1 MSPGCLPNKLAQSD
15 LCSKIT
21 CRQTQRGTFCAESQT
36 SALKRSSSPSAKTL
50 FMNHKLWWYDIFRRA
65 SIHRTGS
72 GDSVQRTLDAIGVL
86 IISTAAGGGV
96 LGLKTW
102 YLVFQVQ
109 VHLSYASV
117 YLDLD
122 SGYLSGVGQV
132 HLPPLWHLY
141 QNVCLNRLSIASGHP
156 QIEPS

>member
-1 MSPGCLPNKLAQSD
+1 MEQC
-15 LCSKIT
+15 
-21 CRQTQRGTFCAESQT
+21 
-36 SALKRSSSPSAKTL
+36 
-50 FMNHKLWWYDIFRRA
+50 
-65 SIHRTGS
+65 
-72 GDSVQRTLDAIGVL
+72 TLDAIGVL

-132 HLPPLWHLY
+132 HLPPLWYLY
-141 QNVCLNRLSIASGHP
+141 YNSQGVRQAIIIVIVMTLSPRNYDKAFRQYFLLTP
-156 QIEPS
+156 KM

>member
-1 MSPGCLPNKLAQSD
+1 MEQC
-15 LCSKIT
+15 
-21 CRQTQRGTFCAESQT
+21 
-36 SALKRSSSPSAKTL
+36 
-50 FMNHKLWWYDIFRRA
+50 
-65 SIHRTGS
+65 
-72 GDSVQRTLDAIGVL
+72 TLDAIGVL

-132 HLPPLWHLY
+132 HLPPLWYLY
-141 QNVCLNRLSIASGHP
+141 YKSGRSPGSFRIEKICGTALVGCFAVFKVLKPSPSLADLQFDLFQIFYILGELGCLF
-156 QIEPS
+156 